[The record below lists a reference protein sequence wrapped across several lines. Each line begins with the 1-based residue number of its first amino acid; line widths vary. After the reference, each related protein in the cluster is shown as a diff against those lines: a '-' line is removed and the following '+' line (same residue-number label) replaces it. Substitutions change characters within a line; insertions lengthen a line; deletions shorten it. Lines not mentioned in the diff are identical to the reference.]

1 MSRQATLEAIEF
13 EWAPAKAAANL
24 RKHKVSFDEAATV
37 FADFF
42 SITAPDP
49 DHSGDELRYITVGRS
64 SRKRLIMVAHAEHRG
79 TIRIISARTLTRSE
93 RMAYEEDSQ

>member
-1 MSRQATLEAIEF
+1 MEF
-13 EWAPAKAAANL
+13 EWAPSKAAANL
-24 RKHKVSFDEAATV
+24 RKHKVSFDEAVTV

-64 SRKRLIMVAHAEHRG
+64 SRERLIMVAHAERRG
-79 TIRIISARTLTRSE
+79 SIRTISARKLTRSE
-93 RMAYEEDSQ
+93 RSVYEEDSQ

>member
-1 MSRQATLEAIEF
+1 MEF

-24 RKHKVSFDEAATV
+24 RKHAVSFDEAVTV

-49 DHSGDELRYITVGRS
+49 DHSDEELRYITVGRS
-64 SRKRLIMVAHAEHRG
+64 NRDRLLMVAHAERHG
-79 TIRIISARTLTRSE
+79 KIRIISARKLTRSE
-93 RMAYEEDSQ
+93 RITYEETSK

>member
-1 MSRQATLEAIEF
+1 MEF

-24 RKHKVSFDEAATV
+24 RKHKVSFDEAVTV

-49 DHSGDELRYITVGRS
+49 DHSDEELRYITVGHS
-64 SRKRLIMVAHAEHRG
+64 NRKRLIMVAHAERRG
-79 TIRIISARTLTRSE
+79 TIRIISARKLTRSE
-93 RMAYEEDSQ
+93 RSAYEETSK